1 MNRWRLMLASEHAAL
16 AIAGIAC
23 GQPASLAIARAA
35 LAIVR
40 DLSRV
45 TTR

>member
-1 MNRWRLMLASEHAAL
+1 MNRLRLMLANEHATL

-35 LAIVR
+35 PAIVR
-40 DLSRV
+40 DLSRA